1 MRYGIYGGAFDPL
14 HWGHLLLA
22 ESCLQQS
29 KLDRLIFVPTGVSPH
44 RCGKDNFAA
53 SAEHRLAM
61 LRLAVADY
69 AEYLISDY
77 EVKRQKKSYTVETL
91 RYFTE
96 TLDTETLNS
105 EKPDKPELFL
115 LTGADM
121 FYDLPNWYCAE
132 EICTLAVPLAVRRP
146 NCPMPNYS
154 LLKPLVSEERYR
166 KIMQQNVMQDTIE
179 MPLIGLSSSGI
190 RKSVSEGKSIRFQVP
205 DCVEKYIKENNL
217 YRS

>member
-22 ESCLQQS
+22 ESCLRQA

-61 LRLAVADY
+61 LQLAVADY
-69 AEYLISDY
+69 AEYLVSDY
-77 EVKRQKKSYTVETL
+77 EVKRQKKSYTIETL
-91 RYFTE
+91 RYFAE
-96 TLDTETLNS
+96 TLDTEQS
-105 EKPDKPELFL
+105 DKPELFL

-121 FYDLPNWYCAE
+121 FSDLPNWYCAE
-132 EICTLAVPLAVRRP
+132 EICTLAVPLTVRRP
-146 NCPMPNYS
+146 NCPMPDNT

-166 KIMQQNVMQDTIE
+166 QIMEEQSIIE

-205 DCVEKYIKENNL
+205 DCIEKYIKENGL
-217 YRS
+217 YCLV